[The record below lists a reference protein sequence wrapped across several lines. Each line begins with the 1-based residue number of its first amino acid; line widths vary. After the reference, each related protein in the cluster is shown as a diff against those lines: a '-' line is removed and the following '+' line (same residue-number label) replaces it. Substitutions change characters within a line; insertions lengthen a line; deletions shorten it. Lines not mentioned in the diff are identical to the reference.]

1 MRTISFNKNALDRAI
16 LLLRAHEQYDMAYAL
31 EEAIKEHEFDEM
43 HRLFQFE
50 LVNVPTLIERAV
62 SAECTT
68 DCAKFR
74 DGSCPFYSYAEKE
87 RKCYRIQFYIEN
99 EGNDIDYNN

>member
-16 LLLRAHEQYDMAYAL
+16 LLLRAHEQYDIAYAI
-31 EEAIKEHEFDEM
+31 EEAINEHDFDES

-62 SAECTT
+62 SASCTT
-68 DCAKFR
+68 DCVKFC
-74 DGSCPFYSYAEKE
+74 DGSCPFYSYSEME
-87 RKCYRIQFYIEN
+87 RKCYRIQFFIQKES
-99 EGNDIDYNN
+99 NDIDFNS